1 MELKVPYFN
10 LRRGQAEAV
19 YGALVEILLKSR
31 MTLRLDAPRGF
42 NDEDVNAYLAGV
54 LVDYIDAAPPPQAR
68 PCVAARDTDVF
79 WQATRADDA
88 SHAYWVYKV
97 NADDR
102 LIDLG
107 IFHPPGHPPGPKADA
122 VLAQARAYYGLASA
136 FNHRVHRRDTA
147 VSDIFVKLAEGA
159 ERYVSILNQARRDYL
174 SFVETISDEAWN
186 AWQQSLHHS

>member
-1 MELKVPYFN
+1 MELKVSYFN
-10 LRRGQAEAV
+10 LRKQTAEAA

-31 MTLRLDAPRGF
+31 MTLHLDTQHGP

-54 LVDYIDAAPPPQAR
+54 LVEYIDAAYRRAAAT
-68 PCVAARDTDVF
+68 CLAARDTDVF
-79 WQATRADDA
+79 WQASQSDDV

-107 IFHPPGHPPGPKADA
+107 IFHPPGPPPRAKSDA
-122 VLAQARAYYGLASA
+122 VLAQTKAYYGLASA
-136 FNHRVHRRDTA
+136 CHHRIYRRDTA
-147 VSDIFVKLAEGA
+147 VSEIFHKLSSGA

-174 SFVETISDEAWN
+174 TFVQSISEEAWQE
-186 AWQQSLHHS
+186 WQSSLNHC

>member
-10 LRRGQAEAV
+10 LRKRETEAV

-31 MTLRLDAPRGF
+31 MTLHLDAPSGL

-54 LVDYIDAAPPPQAR
+54 LVDYIDAAYQRAAS
-68 PCVAARDTDVF
+68 PCLAARDTDVF
-79 WQATRADDA
+79 WQATREDDA

-107 IFHPPGHPPGPKADA
+107 IFHPPGHPPGARSDT
-122 VLAQARAYYGLASA
+122 VLAQTKAYYGLASA
-136 FNHRVHRRDTA
+136 FNHRIHRRDTA
-147 VSDIFVKLAEGA
+147 VSDIFVKLSQAT

-174 SFVETISDEAWN
+174 SFVEAMSEEAWRE
-186 AWQQSLHHS
+186 WQQGLIHG